1 MDNASHCSREGSSHC
16 VPQKAVVIG
25 LYGISGVGK
34 SILLDRLKR
43 ELGEELFNYH
53 EGSAVIADI
62 VPGGLEAFQS
72 LEEGEKACWRK
83 QAIETIRRT
92 SIETRK
98 IAVVTGHF
106 MFYLVA
112 YSVAWRMGMETT
124 TKYGSL
130 IDSSEPSLA

>member
-25 LYGISGVGK
+25 LYGISGV
-34 SILLDRLKR
+34 
-43 ELGEELFNYH
+43 
-53 EGSAVIADI
+53 GSAVIADI

-106 MFYLVA
+106 MFYLF
-112 YSVAWRMGMETT
+112 GTF
-124 TKYGSL
+124 
-130 IDSSEPSLA
+130 PSLGTRRHSVDFTVTCGLWEGQHVCVLWLH